1 MERLA
6 TGVLSLSYYLIYL
19 QIIWL
24 EFSHYDVKSSKT
36 IPAKDFALSMVAS
49 ANMNHIN
56 KFLDRVDDLV
66 NEPILKDIRIT
77 FQVWFVAL
85 LIPWIFC
92 TEFISSALKDISLQ
106 LQEFKSFADLRRRLE
121 PLSMAIFSYGKV
133 NGFLTKQDLKRAAYH
148 VRFRT
153 CLTVYEYL
161 IAPWK

>member
-1 MERLA
+1 VIYLFPLLLFENMERLA

-19 QIIWL
+19 QIIRL

-85 LIPWIFC
+85 LIP
-92 TEFISSALKDISLQ
+92 
-106 LQEFKSFADLRRRLE
+106 
-121 PLSMAIFSYGKV
+121 
-133 NGFLTKQDLKRAAYH
+133 
-148 VRFRT
+148 
-153 CLTVYEYL
+153 
-161 IAPWK
+161 